1 MKRFL
6 ALFGVLLMCVISTSV
21 FAQDPPGNQ
30 EVKKISEL
38 HQQTIYLTSVGL
50 RLTDSDASGGPYG
63 SGEDYVVTLYDT
75 NCSHPNRLCFRVD
88 EFNIHPSDTLYIH
101 DGPNTASPLLYK
113 GNNSNSAMSEIFY
126 ATGARSPQS
135 AMPTFPRSTMPT
147 PSQSSMQ
154 PPTPPL
160 DEIDSGYMADE
171 FDEMLPDE
179 LDDIEGLLENE
190 SDDFLPDEL
199 DRYSDEELSGY
210 FSAYPEDADDQT
222 PSPNTY
228 ADTQPT
234 AAAHPNSVAAA
245 HPNSVAAT
253 PSNSVAA
260 ATETNTNPETEAQ
273 FVGFLEV
280 TARTGDGAKPVE
292 AALVIVSSTDEKGE
306 RLEFT
311 ALTDSSGTARL
322 FNLPAA
328 NPVNTESPDMPD
340 RFILYNVSISKPGY
354 FDMVS
359 TGVPLIGG
367 ITSRQD
373 FRMIPLP
380 EGISSDT
387 IEFDNTEPQ
396 DLN

>member
-1 MKRFL
+1 MAQNELQEMISRYQKE
-6 ALFGVLLMCVISTSV
+6 LLQYARSS
-21 FAQDPPGNQ
+21 
-30 EVKKISEL
+30 KK
-38 HQQTIYLTSVGL
+38 
-50 RLTDSDASGGPYG
+50 P
-63 SGEDYVVTLYDT
+63 
-75 NCSHPNRLCFRVD
+75 
-88 EFNIHPSDTLYIH
+88 
-101 DGPNTASPLLYK
+101 TASQ
-113 GNNSNSAMSEIFY
+113 SAVSQSTASQSVTKAPTAQTQPTAQTRPIPSQP
-126 ATGARSPQS
+126 RSPQS

-160 DEIDSGYMADE
+160 DEIDSGYM
-171 FDEMLPDE
+171 FDELDETLPDE

-190 SDDFLPDEL
+190 SDGFLPDEL

-222 PSPNTY
+222 PFPNTY

-234 AAAHPNSVAAA
+234 AAAHPNSVAA
-245 HPNSVAAT
+245 
-253 PSNSVAA
+253 
-260 ATETNTNPETEAQ
+260 TETNSNPETEAQ

-322 FNLPAA
+322 FNLPAS
-328 NPVNTESPDMPD
+328 NPANTESPDMPD

>member
-1 MKRFL
+1 MQ
-6 ALFGVLLMCVISTSV
+6 A
-21 FAQDPPGNQ
+21 A
-30 EVKKISEL
+30 
-38 HQQTIYLTSVGL
+38 
-50 RLTDSDASGGPYG
+50 
-63 SGEDYVVTLYDT
+63 
-75 NCSHPNRLCFRVD
+75 
-88 EFNIHPSDTLYIH
+88 PS
-101 DGPNTASPLLYK
+101 S
-113 GNNSNSAMSEIFY
+113 SA
-126 ATGARSPQS
+126 
-135 AMPTFPRSTMPT
+135 
-147 PSQSSMQ
+147 MQ

-160 DEIDSGYMADE
+160 DEIDSGYMPYEYDGFYGEESGGVQADRDLDQIDGYL
-171 FDEMLPDE
+171 FDQTDTGF
-179 LDDIEGLLENE
+179 DQIN
-190 SDDFLPDEL
+190 SDFDQMGSNFAT
-199 DRYSDEELSGY
+199 DEELSGY
-210 FSAYPEDADDQT
+210 FSAYPEDDPDQMFSSYTDSDTAQNPSTAQSPSAAQSPSTDQPYSAPTVTAFAD
-222 PSPNTY
+222 SES
-228 ADTQPT
+228 DTEP
-234 AAAHPNSVAAA
+234 
-245 HPNSVAAT
+245 
-253 PSNSVAA
+253 
-260 ATETNTNPETEAQ
+260 Q

-322 FNLPAA
+322 FNLPAS
-328 NPVNTESPDMPD
+328 NPANTESPDMPD

>member
-1 MKRFL
+1 MAQNELQEMISRYQKE
-6 ALFGVLLMCVISTSV
+6 LLQYARSSK
-21 FAQDPPGNQ
+21 QP
-30 EVKKISEL
+30 
-38 HQQTIYLTSVGL
+38 
-50 RLTDSDASGGPYG
+50 
-63 SGEDYVVTLYDT
+63 
-75 NCSHPNRLCFRVD
+75 
-88 EFNIHPSDTLYIH
+88 
-101 DGPNTASPLLYK
+101 TASQTVTK
-113 GNNSNSAMSEIFY
+113 K
-126 ATGARSPQS
+126 ATNRPQPTEPQPTAQTQPTSPQPRSPQS

-160 DEIDSGYMADE
+160 DEIDSGYMFDE
-171 FDEMLPDE
+171 LDEMLPDE
-179 LDDIEGLLENE
+179 LDDIAGLLENE
-190 SDDFLPDEL
+190 SDGFLPDEL
-199 DRYSDEELSGY
+199 DRYSDEELSDY
-210 FSAYPEDADDQT
+210 FSAYPEDADNQM

-234 AAAHPNSVAAA
+234 ASQSVTKKAANRPQPTEPQPTAAT

-253 PSNSVAA
+253 
-260 ATETNTNPETEAQ
+260 ETNSNPETEAQ

-322 FNLPAA
+322 FNLPAS
-328 NPVNTESPDMPD
+328 NPANTESPDMPD

>member
-1 MKRFL
+1 MAQNELQEMISRYQKE
-6 ALFGVLLMCVISTSV
+6 LLQYARSSK
-21 FAQDPPGNQ
+21 QP
-30 EVKKISEL
+30 
-38 HQQTIYLTSVGL
+38 
-50 RLTDSDASGGPYG
+50 
-63 SGEDYVVTLYDT
+63 
-75 NCSHPNRLCFRVD
+75 
-88 EFNIHPSDTLYIH
+88 
-101 DGPNTASPLLYK
+101 TASQSVTK
-113 GNNSNSAMSEIFY
+113 K
-126 ATGARSPQS
+126 ATNRPQPTEPQPTAQTQPTPPQPRSPQS

-160 DEIDSGYMADE
+160 DEIDSGYMFDE
-171 FDEMLPDE
+171 LDEMLPDE
-179 LDDIEGLLENE
+179 LDDIEGMLENE
-190 SDDFLPDEL
+190 SDGFLPDEL
-199 DRYSDEELSGY
+199 DRYSDEELSDY
-210 FSAYPEDADDQT
+210 FSAYPEDADNQM

-234 AAAHPNSVAAA
+234 AASHPNSV
-245 HPNSVAAT
+245 T
-253 PSNSVAA
+253 A
-260 ATETNTNPETEAQ
+260 ATETNFNPETEAQ

-322 FNLPAA
+322 FNLPAS
-328 NPVNTESPDMPD
+328 NPANTESPDMPD

>member
-1 MKRFL
+1 MAQNELQEMISRYQKE
-6 ALFGVLLMCVISTSV
+6 LLQYARSSKQPTASQSV
-21 FAQDPPGNQ
+21 TKKATNRPQPTEPQPTEPRPTAQTQPTPPQFAQ
-30 EVKKISEL
+30 
-38 HQQTIYLTSVGL
+38 
-50 RLTDSDASGGPYG
+50 
-63 SGEDYVVTLYDT
+63 
-75 NCSHPNRLCFRVD
+75 
-88 EFNIHPSDTLYIH
+88 
-101 DGPNTASPLLYK
+101 
-113 GNNSNSAMSEIFY
+113 
-126 ATGARSPQS
+126 SPQTAPSFS
-135 AMPTFPRSTMPT
+135 A
-147 PSQSSMQ
+147 MQ

-179 LDDIEGLLENE
+179 LDDIEGMLENE

-234 AAAHPNSVAAA
+234 ASQSVTKKATNRPQPTEPQPTAAA
-245 HPNSVAAT
+245 HPNSVT
-253 PSNSVAA
+253 
-260 ATETNTNPETEAQ
+260 ATETNSNPETEAQ

-322 FNLPAA
+322 FNLPAS
-328 NPVNTESPDMPD
+328 NPANTESPDMPD

>member
-1 MKRFL
+1 MAQNELQEMISRYQKE
-6 ALFGVLLMCVISTSV
+6 LLQYARSSK
-21 FAQDPPGNQ
+21 QP
-30 EVKKISEL
+30 
-38 HQQTIYLTSVGL
+38 
-50 RLTDSDASGGPYG
+50 
-63 SGEDYVVTLYDT
+63 
-75 NCSHPNRLCFRVD
+75 
-88 EFNIHPSDTLYIH
+88 
-101 DGPNTASPLLYK
+101 TASQSVTKAPTEPQPTAQTQPT
-113 GNNSNSAMSEIFY
+113 SPQP
-126 ATGARSPQS
+126 RSPQS

-222 PSPNTY
+222 PFPNTY

-234 AAAHPNSVAAA
+234 AAA
-245 HPNSVAAT
+245 
-253 PSNSVAA
+253 PSNSVTA
-260 ATETNTNPETEAQ
+260 ATETNSNPETEAQ

-322 FNLPAA
+322 FNLPAS
-328 NPVNTESPDMPD
+328 NPANTESPDMPD

>member
-1 MKRFL
+1 
-6 ALFGVLLMCVISTSV
+6 
-21 FAQDPPGNQ
+21 
-30 EVKKISEL
+30 
-38 HQQTIYLTSVGL
+38 
-50 RLTDSDASGGPYG
+50 
-63 SGEDYVVTLYDT
+63 
-75 NCSHPNRLCFRVD
+75 
-88 EFNIHPSDTLYIH
+88 
-101 DGPNTASPLLYK
+101 
-113 GNNSNSAMSEIFY
+113 
-126 ATGARSPQS
+126 
-135 AMPTFPRSTMPT
+135 
-147 PSQSSMQ
+147 MQ

-160 DEIDSGYMADE
+160 DEIDSGYMSDE

-179 LDDIEGLLENE
+179 LDDIEGMLENE

-222 PSPNTY
+222 PFPNTY

-234 AAAHPNSVAAA
+234 AAS

-253 PSNSVAA
+253 
-260 ATETNTNPETEAQ
+260 ETNSNPETEAQ

-322 FNLPAA
+322 FNLPAS
-328 NPVNTESPDMPD
+328 NPANTESPDMPD

>member
-1 MKRFL
+1 
-6 ALFGVLLMCVISTSV
+6 
-21 FAQDPPGNQ
+21 
-30 EVKKISEL
+30 
-38 HQQTIYLTSVGL
+38 
-50 RLTDSDASGGPYG
+50 
-63 SGEDYVVTLYDT
+63 
-75 NCSHPNRLCFRVD
+75 
-88 EFNIHPSDTLYIH
+88 
-101 DGPNTASPLLYK
+101 
-113 GNNSNSAMSEIFY
+113 
-126 ATGARSPQS
+126 
-135 AMPTFPRSTMPT
+135 
-147 PSQSSMQ
+147 MQ

-160 DEIDSGYMADE
+160 DEIDSGYMFDE
-171 FDEMLPDE
+171 LDEMLPDE
-179 LDDIEGLLENE
+179 LDDIEGMLENE

-222 PSPNTY
+222 PFPNTY

-234 AAAHPNSVAAA
+234 AAAHPNSVAA
-245 HPNSVAAT
+245 
-253 PSNSVAA
+253 
-260 ATETNTNPETEAQ
+260 TETNSNPETEAQ

-322 FNLPAA
+322 FNLPAS
-328 NPVNTESPDMPD
+328 NPANTESPDMPD

>member
-1 MKRFL
+1 MAQNELQEMISRYQKE
-6 ALFGVLLMCVISTSV
+6 LLQYARS
-21 FAQDPPGNQ
+21 ANKP
-30 EVKKISEL
+30 
-38 HQQTIYLTSVGL
+38 
-50 RLTDSDASGGPYG
+50 
-63 SGEDYVVTLYDT
+63 
-75 NCSHPNRLCFRVD
+75 
-88 EFNIHPSDTLYIH
+88 
-101 DGPNTASPLLYK
+101 TASQ
-113 GNNSNSAMSEIFY
+113 SAVSQSTASQSVTKAPTAQTQPTAQTRPIPSQP
-126 ATGARSPQS
+126 RSPQFTQSPQTAPSFS
-135 AMPTFPRSTMPT
+135 A
-147 PSQSSMQ
+147 MQ

-179 LDDIEGLLENE
+179 LDDIEGMLENE

-222 PSPNTY
+222 PFPNTY

-234 AAAHPNSVAAA
+234 AAAHPNSV
-245 HPNSVAAT
+245 T
-253 PSNSVAA
+253 A
-260 ATETNTNPETEAQ
+260 ATETNFNPETEAQ

-322 FNLPAA
+322 FNLPAS
-328 NPVNTESPDMPD
+328 NPANTESPDMPD

>member
-1 MKRFL
+1 MAQNELQEMISRYQKE
-6 ALFGVLLMCVISTSV
+6 LLQYARSSK
-21 FAQDPPGNQ
+21 QP
-30 EVKKISEL
+30 
-38 HQQTIYLTSVGL
+38 
-50 RLTDSDASGGPYG
+50 
-63 SGEDYVVTLYDT
+63 
-75 NCSHPNRLCFRVD
+75 
-88 EFNIHPSDTLYIH
+88 
-101 DGPNTASPLLYK
+101 TASQTVTK
-113 GNNSNSAMSEIFY
+113 K
-126 ATGARSPQS
+126 ATNRPQPTEPQPTAQTRPIPSQPRSPQS
-135 AMPTFPRSTMPT
+135 TQSPQSTRSPQSTQSPQST
-147 PSQSSMQ
+147 RSPQSTWSPQSTQSPQTAPSFSAMQ

-171 FDEMLPDE
+171 LDEMLPDE
-179 LDDIEGLLENE
+179 LDDIEGMLENE

-234 AAAHPNSVAAA
+234 AA
-245 HPNSVAAT
+245 T
-253 PSNSVAA
+253 PSNSVTA
-260 ATETNTNPETEAQ
+260 ATETNSNPETEPE

-311 ALTDSSGTARL
+311 ALTDLSGTARL
-322 FNLPAA
+322 FNLPAS
-328 NPVNTESPDMPD
+328 NPANTESPDMPD

>member
-1 MKRFL
+1 MISRYQKE
-6 ALFGVLLMCVISTSV
+6 LLQYARSSK
-21 FAQDPPGNQ
+21 QP
-30 EVKKISEL
+30 
-38 HQQTIYLTSVGL
+38 
-50 RLTDSDASGGPYG
+50 
-63 SGEDYVVTLYDT
+63 
-75 NCSHPNRLCFRVD
+75 
-88 EFNIHPSDTLYIH
+88 
-101 DGPNTASPLLYK
+101 TASQSVTK
-113 GNNSNSAMSEIFY
+113 K
-126 ATGARSPQS
+126 ATNRSQPTEPQPTVQTQPTAQTRPIPSQPRSPQS

-160 DEIDSGYMADE
+160 DEIDSGYMFDE
-171 FDEMLPDE
+171 LDEMLPDE
-179 LDDIEGLLENE
+179 LDDIERLLENE
-190 SDDFLPDEL
+190 SDVFLPDEL

-222 PSPNTY
+222 PFPNTY

-234 AAAHPNSVAAA
+234 ASQSVTKKATNRPQPTEPQPTAAA
-245 HPNSVAAT
+245 HPNSVT
-253 PSNSVAA
+253 A
-260 ATETNTNPETEAQ
+260 ATETNFNPETEAQ

-322 FNLPAA
+322 FNLPAS
-328 NPVNTESPDMPD
+328 NPANTESPDMPD

>member
-1 MKRFL
+1 
-6 ALFGVLLMCVISTSV
+6 
-21 FAQDPPGNQ
+21 
-30 EVKKISEL
+30 
-38 HQQTIYLTSVGL
+38 
-50 RLTDSDASGGPYG
+50 
-63 SGEDYVVTLYDT
+63 
-75 NCSHPNRLCFRVD
+75 
-88 EFNIHPSDTLYIH
+88 
-101 DGPNTASPLLYK
+101 
-113 GNNSNSAMSEIFY
+113 
-126 ATGARSPQS
+126 
-135 AMPTFPRSTMPT
+135 
-147 PSQSSMQ
+147 MQ

-222 PSPNTY
+222 PFPNTY

-234 AAAHPNSVAAA
+234 AA
-245 HPNSVAAT
+245 T
-253 PSNSVAA
+253 PSNSVTAT
-260 ATETNTNPETEAQ
+260 TETNFNPETEAQ

-322 FNLPAA
+322 FNLPAS
-328 NPVNTESPDMPD
+328 NPANTESPDMPD